1 LSLLHSALQH
11 SCPVIF
17 TSRQSLIAV
26 VEMSTLNAASAGVSL
41 SVLCG
46 GEYEGKDR
54 AIRVSDDRPVDD

>member
-1 LSLLHSALQH
+1 MAM
-11 SCPVIF
+11 
-17 TSRQSLIAV
+17 

>member
-1 LSLLHSALQH
+1 MAM
-11 SCPVIF
+11 
-17 TSRQSLIAV
+17 

-46 GEYEGKDR
+46 GEYEGRDHR